1 MARNKHQTVR
11 IRVLDQCF
19 RNRNRQYTID
29 DLVDACNDAIGDIY
43 GGSISVRTIRD
54 DIKFMRDSQGY
65 NAPIVAKEWNG
76 KKCIYFYSDPHFSV
90 FKTELNQDEIDKL
103 KATIQIFGR
112 FKGLPQFEWM
122 EELLTGLED
131 KFTTHGNDNCVI
143 GFEQNVDYTAVGYLS
158 ELFGA
163 IINKQVL
170 KIHYRTFKGVDHNW
184 TLHPYYL
191 KQYNSRWF
199 LFGRDNDNQSSILN
213 VPLDRIVDCITT
225 NITYIKNDLVDF
237 EDYFDD
243 IIGVTKYSG
252 QSECRI
258 MLKFD
263 AERFPYIL
271 SKPIHGSMKI
281 VDKKNCIIELSLKP
295 NKELEA
301 LIFSF
306 GNQVEVLEP
315 QWLRKQI
322 KEKIEDLM
330 VKYLS
335 VQVNCIDM
343 K

>member
-1 MARNKHQTVR
+1 MARNKHQAVR

-19 RNRNRQYTID
+19 RNHNRQYTID

-43 GGSISVRTIRD
+43 GGSISIRTIRD

-65 NAPIVAKEWNG
+65 NAPIVAKEWDG

-103 KATIQIFGR
+103 KATIQILGR

-170 KIHYRTFKGVDHNW
+170 KIHYRTFKGIDYHW
-184 TLHPYYL
+184 TLHPYYI

-243 IIGVTKYSG
+243 IIGVTKFPG
-252 QSECRI
+252 QSECRVL
-258 MLKFD
+258 LKFD

-281 VDKKNCIIELSLKP
+281 VDKKNCIIELNLKP
-295 NKELEA
+295 NKKLEA

-322 KEKIEDLM
+322 KEKIENLM

-335 VQVNCIDM
+335 VQVNCIDT

>member
-1 MARNKHQTVR
+1 MARNKHQAVR

-103 KATIQIFGR
+103 KATIQILGR

-143 GFEQNVDYTAVGYLS
+143 GFEQNVDYTAVGCLS

-170 KIHYRTFKGVDHNW
+170 KIHYRTFKGIDHNW

-225 NITYIKNDLVDF
+225 NITYIKNNLVDF
-237 EDYFDD
+237 EDYFND
-243 IIGVTKYSG
+243 IIGVTKYPE
-252 QSECRI
+252 QSECKVL
-258 MLKFD
+258 LKFNT
-263 AERFPYIL
+263 ERFPYIL

-281 VDKKNCIIELSLKP
+281 VDKKNCIIELNLKP

>member
-1 MARNKHQTVR
+1 
-11 IRVLDQCF
+11 
-19 RNRNRQYTID
+19 
-29 DLVDACNDAIGDIY
+29 
-43 GGSISVRTIRD
+43 
-54 DIKFMRDSQGY
+54 
-65 NAPIVAKEWNG
+65 
-76 KKCIYFYSDPHFSV
+76 
-90 FKTELNQDEIDKL
+90 
-103 KATIQIFGR
+103 
-112 FKGLPQFEWM
+112 M

-131 KFTTHGNDNCVI
+131 KFAIRGNENCAI

-170 KIHYRTFKGVDHNW
+170 KIHYRTFKGIGHNW
-184 TLHPYYL
+184 TLHPYYI

-225 NITYIKNDLVDF
+225 NITYMKNDLVDF

-243 IIGVTKYSG
+243 IIGVTKYLG

-263 AERFPYIL
+263 PERLPYIL

-281 VDKKNCIIELSLKP
+281 VDKNNCIIELNLKP

-335 VQVNCIDM
+335 VQVNRTDV

>member
-103 KATIQIFGR
+103 KATIQILGR

-122 EELLTGLED
+122 EEILTGLED

>member
-103 KATIQIFGR
+103 KATIQILGR

>member
-1 MARNKHQTVR
+1 MAKNKHQAVR

-19 RNRNRQYTID
+19 RNHNRQYTID
-29 DLVDACNDAIGDIY
+29 DLVDACSDAIGDIY

-65 NAPIVAKEWNG
+65 NAPIVAKEWDG

-103 KATIQIFGR
+103 KATIQILGR

-131 KFTTHGNDNCVI
+131 KFTTRGNDNCVI
-143 GFEQNVDYTAVGYLS
+143 GFEQNVDYIAVDYLS

-170 KIHYRTFKGVDHNW
+170 KIHYRTFKGIDYYW
-184 TLHPYYL
+184 TLHPYYI

-243 IIGVTKYSG
+243 IIGVTKYPE

-281 VDKKNCIIELSLKP
+281 VDKKNCIIELNLKP

-335 VQVNCIDM
+335 VHVDCTDA

>member
-1 MARNKHQTVR
+1 MARNKHQAVR

-103 KATIQIFGR
+103 KATIQILGR

-170 KIHYRTFKGVDHNW
+170 KIHYRTFKGGYHNW

-335 VQVNCIDM
+335 VHVNCTDA

>member
-1 MARNKHQTVR
+1 M
-11 IRVLDQCF
+11 
-19 RNRNRQYTID
+19 
-29 DLVDACNDAIGDIY
+29 
-43 GGSISVRTIRD
+43 
-54 DIKFMRDSQGY
+54 
-65 NAPIVAKEWNG
+65 EW

-103 KATIQIFGR
+103 KATIQILGR